1 MKRKLFASISLSALL
16 GIGLFAGLANKP
28 AQEVKADSETWLASA
43 YFDAGDTIDWEGVE
57 EDSYFVHVWGDGGYD
72 VMHEMHRMC
81 RDWTVNIFMV
91 TFPMTD
97 AQNVNGAQFIIN
109 QGEFKYSNDLAVELR
124 KDGYTTFMSSYVTW
138 EQGAQKWTAN
148 TVTRGNEP
156 YGWMNGTYFSFVQ
169 DVDKRSYVVKNKE
182 VPANAGFELRMTP
195 TNSSEYTSPVV
206 RTTSTGYVNMTAN
219 NQFVIRQAG
228 TYDFYFYNIFERG
241 TLEIKKHEDNTQ
253 GYIYYV
259 TQSSSATNDYIYSYS
274 TYNDVKGFGNWP
286 GTKIS
291 EIEGVEALFADSQ
304 DFKFNHSNYLD
315 NGGYSMNRVVYK
327 IPVTVGYP
335 NNPNMLIL
343 NNGSDLQ
350 TDDLEIWSGSAYIWK
365 NGVGRVNAYDG
376 QALDFILEAEQ
387 YRKSASNSSVCN
399 MSVEDAYDLYGMYL
413 ALMEDAKAIV
423 DQCEV
428 YTWTDKTYTAKANFS
443 YAKVMEK
450 VGIISGRIVPNS
462 LKLGNFSSEN
472 SATIVVVIIA
482 SIGAV
487 IAGGLYVMTR
497 KKKEN

>member
-1 MKRKLFASISLSALL
+1 MKRKLFASISLTALL
-16 GIGLFAGLANKP
+16 GIGVFAGLANKP

-43 YFDAGDTIDWEGVE
+43 YFDVGDAINWEGVTG
-57 EDSYFVHVWGDGGYD
+57 YQVHVWGDGGYD
-72 VMHEMHRMC
+72 VTHNMHRMC
-81 RDWTVNIFMV
+81 NDWTVNIFTV

-97 AQNVNGAQFIIN
+97 TQNVNGAQFIIN

-138 EQGAQKWTAN
+138 EQGADKWTAD

-156 YGWMNGTYFSFVQ
+156 YGWMNGTYFSFEQ
-169 DVDKRSYVVKNKE
+169 DVENIRYVVKNKE

-206 RTTSTGYVNMTAN
+206 RATSTSYVNITAN
-219 NQFVIRQAG
+219 NQFVMREAG
-228 TYDFYFYNIFERG
+228 TYDFYFFNIFDRG
-241 TLEIKKHEDNTQ
+241 TLEIKKHEDNTN
-253 GYIYYV
+253 GFIYYV
-259 TQSSSATNDYIYSYS
+259 TQSSSATNDYIYSFS
-274 TYNDVKGFGNWP
+274 THNDVKGFGNWP

-335 NNPNMLIL
+335 DNPNMLIL
-343 NNGSDLQ
+343 NNGSDAQ
-350 TDDLEIWSGSAYIWK
+350 TDGLEIWLGSAYIWK
-365 NGVGRVNAYDG
+365 DGVGRESGYDA
-376 QALDFILEAEQ
+376 QALDFILQAEQ

-399 MSVEDAYDLYGMYL
+399 MSVEDAYNLYGMYL
-413 ALMEDAKAIV
+413 ALMDDAKAIV

-428 YTWTDKTYTAKANFS
+428 YAWTDKTYTAKANFS

>member
-1 MKRKLFASISLSALL
+1 MKRKLFASISLTALL
-16 GIGLFAGLANKP
+16 GIGVFAGLANKP

-43 YFDAGDTIDWEGVE
+43 YFDVGDAINWEGVTG
-57 EDSYFVHVWGDGGYD
+57 YQVHVWGDGGYD
-72 VMHEMHRMC
+72 AWHNMHRMC
-81 RDWTVNIFMV
+81 SDWTVNIFTV

-97 AQNVNGAQFIIN
+97 TQNVNGAQFIIN
-109 QGEFKYSNDLAVELR
+109 QGGYKYSNDLDVQLR
-124 KDGYTTFMSSYVTW
+124 KDEYTTFMSSFVTW
-138 EQGAQKWTAN
+138 EDGADKWTAD
-148 TVTRGNEP
+148 TATRGNEP
-156 YGWMNGTYFSFVQ
+156 YGWMNGTYFSFEQ
-169 DVDKRSYVVKNKE
+169 DVENIRYVVKNKE

-206 RTTSTGYVNMTAN
+206 RATSTSYVNITAN
-219 NQFVIRQAG
+219 NQFVMREAG
-228 TYDFYFYNIFERG
+228 TYDFYFFNIFDCG
-241 TLEIKKHEDNTQ
+241 TLEIKKHEDNTN
-253 GYIYYV
+253 GFIYYV
-259 TQSSSATNDYIYSYS
+259 TQSSSATNDYIYSFS
-274 TYNDVKGFGNWP
+274 THNDVKGFGNWP

-335 NNPNMLIL
+335 DNPNMLIL
-343 NNGSDLQ
+343 NNGSDAQ
-350 TDDLEIWSGSAYIWK
+350 TDGLEIWLGSAYIWK
-365 NGVGRVNAYDG
+365 DGVGRESGYDA
-376 QALDFILEAEQ
+376 QALDFILQAEQ

-399 MSVEDAYDLYGMYL
+399 MSVEDAYNLYGMYL
-413 ALMEDAKAIV
+413 ALLDDAKAIV

-428 YTWTDKTYTAKANFS
+428 YAWTDKTYTAKANFS